1 MGKINIL
8 SSKWT
13 TRDARYIKFN
23 TMKDKNVLDALSER
37 KAHGYG
43 KPEISL

>member
-23 TMKDKNVLDALSER
+23 MMKDKNVLDALSKR
-37 KAHGYG
+37 KTHGYG
-43 KPEISL
+43 IPEISI